1 MLLAAVI
8 PPLPDTPFVLYGNG
22 EGPYAMHG
30 FAFNSSAQL
39 WEKCRG
45 TDERPIAVDGP
56 LRCATL
62 NVLHDNANADVL
74 FHEVRYQAICK
85 ELQSLNAHIIGL
97 NEVTRNFLR
106 RLLEE
111 DWVRK
116 DYVLSAILD
125 HSECAGLAAT
135 RGHKSFGNVILSKIP
150 PEAIEYI
157 PCPNRTR
164 EFHVASLRL
173 AGEKNGKS
181 VFIAVASVH
190 FQAFPWINESRRQAE
205 LHALAAELQ
214 ALNRN
219 YDACIM
225 MGDFNFHRES
235 ENSSIPFGWQE
246 IPSIVALGP
255 TWCNGENPMIEAMLP
270 SYNIYNGFGTGWGWP
285 NLLRLDRVLIQG
297 TGLNSNE
304 VNAKLFSNRPV
315 YECIKHTGDE
325 KVVVWKDYLYP
336 SDHYGIVFD
345 INLS

>member
-1 MLLAAVI
+1 MFSIISVELLLAAVI

-135 RGHKSFGNVILSKIP
+135 RGHKSFG
-150 PEAIEYI
+150 
-157 PCPNRTR
+157 
-164 EFHVASLRL
+164 
-173 AGEKNGKS
+173 
-181 VFIAVASVH
+181 
-190 FQAFPWINESRRQAE
+190 
-205 LHALAAELQ
+205 
-214 ALNRN
+214 
-219 YDACIM
+219 M
-225 MGDFNFHRES
+225 
-235 ENSSIPFGWQE
+235 
-246 IPSIVALGP
+246 
-255 TWCNGENPMIEAMLP
+255 
-270 SYNIYNGFGTGWGWP
+270 
-285 NLLRLDRVLIQG
+285 
-297 TGLNSNE
+297 
-304 VNAKLFSNRPV
+304 
-315 YECIKHTGDE
+315 
-325 KVVVWKDYLYP
+325 
-336 SDHYGIVFD
+336 
-345 INLS
+345 